1 MSEIDRRQLTGLL
14 LLATAGGLAGC
25 GFSPV
30 YQSASTAQDTDIL
43 LELSKVDIELIPDRE
58 GQMLRNFL
66 LDRMQPRG
74 QAAQT
79 PYKLSTRLKITRR
92 DLGVQLDET
101 TERSRVDVNAVYTLT
116 GEDLN
121 RSFRSRISSSFSTVD
136 VEYAS
141 LVAEQDAIERSLRSI
156 AGEMTVRIAAALKA
170 HTATE

>member
-1 MSEIDRRQLTGLL
+1 MNDIDRRRLTGLL
-14 LLATAGGLAGC
+14 LLAAAGGLAGC

-30 YQSASTAQDTDIL
+30 YQSSSTDKDTDIL
-43 LELSKVDIELIPDRE
+43 VELSKVDIELIPDRE
-58 GQMLRNFL
+58 GQMLHNFL

-79 PYKLSTRLKITRR
+79 PYRLITRLSITTR

-101 TERSRVDVNAVYTLT
+101 TERSRIDVNAAYTLT
-116 GEDLN
+116 GEGLN

-156 AGEMTVRIAAALKA
+156 AGEMTVRVAAALKA
-170 HTATE
+170 HKAAE